1 MTIEEMLKEFH
12 KVLKTPDEDI
22 LRLPFGNSDPDEVIN
37 WIINLSDEDFSTLMK
52 TPIVNQAKIY
62 YKKFREN

>member
-1 MTIEEMLKEFH
+1 MSIEEMLKELH
-12 KVLKTPDEDI
+12 EVLNIPKDEI
-22 LRLPFGNSDPDEVIN
+22 LKLPFGNSNPEDVIN

-62 YKKFREN
+62 YKKIREN